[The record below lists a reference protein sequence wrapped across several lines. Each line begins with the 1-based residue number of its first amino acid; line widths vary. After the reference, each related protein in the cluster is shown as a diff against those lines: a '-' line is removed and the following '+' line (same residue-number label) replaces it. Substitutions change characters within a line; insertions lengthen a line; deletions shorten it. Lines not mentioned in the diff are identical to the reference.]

1 MLIDTGVPTKEDLL
15 TVTPTDERFARGPV
29 AIVECFQ
36 EIPCNP
42 CVDACKFHAVTML
55 KDINDL
61 PKVDFNKCTGCGLCI
76 AQCPGLA
83 IFVVDKTHSATHAVV
98 RLPYEFLPVPEKG
111 QYACGLDREGKEM
124 GWFELLRV
132 VPGGPKNKTTV
143 LWLAVPQK
151 LSMEVRNIRVGEV
164 RNNDRV

>member
-1 MLIDTGVPTKEDLL
+1 L
-15 TVTPTDERFARGPV
+15 TVTPPDERFAKGPV

-42 CVDACKFHAVTML
+42 CVDACNFHAITQP

-61 PKVDFNKCTGCGLCI
+61 PKVDFDKCTGCGLCI

-98 RLPYEFLPVPEKG
+98 RLPYEFIPVPEKG

-124 GWFELLRV
+124 GWFEVVRV
-132 VPGGPKNKTTV
+132 VPGGAKNKTTV
-143 LWLAVPQK
+143 LWLAVPQE
-151 LSMEVRNIRVGEV
+151 LSMEVRNIRVGGF
-164 RNNDRV
+164 RNNGRA

>member
-1 MLIDTGVPTKEDLL
+1 MLIETGIPTKENLR
-15 TVTPTDERFARGPV
+15 TAAPPDERFTKGPV

-42 CVDACKFHAVTML
+42 CVDACSFHAINMR

-61 PKVDFNKCTGCGLCI
+61 PKVDFDKCTGCGLCI

-111 QYACGLDREGKEM
+111 QYACGLDRAGEEM
-124 GWFELLRV
+124 GWFEVLRV
-132 VPGGPKNKTTV
+132 APGGVKNKTTV
-143 LWLAVPQK
+143 LWLAVP
-151 LSMEVRNIRVGEV
+151 LEMSMEVRNIRVGGF
-164 RNNDRV
+164 RNDG